1 MADLKKLAEEIVG
14 LTLLEAQELKTI
26 LKDEY
31 GIEPAAGGAV
41 MMAGPA
47 GGDAGAAAE
56 EEKTEFDVILKAA
69 GGEKIKVIKEV
80 RGITGLGLKEAK
92 ELVEAGGKAV
102 KEGVDKAE
110 AEEIKGKL
118 EAVGAGLAQHE
129 TTAGSGHSGA
139 GPPHPGE
146 PPRAGAALGAALVGR
161 RPVGRAPGI
170 DLCPSLTDAP
180 PKPGGGLRPRDCER

>member
-14 LTLLEAQELKTI
+14 LTLLEANELKNI

-56 EEKTEFDVILKAA
+56 EQTEFDVILKSA
-69 GGEKIKVIKEV
+69 GDKKINVIKEV
-80 RGITGLGLKEAK
+80 RAITGLGLKEAK

-102 KEGVDKAE
+102 KEQVSKDE
-110 AEEIKGKL
+110 AEDIKSKL
-118 EAVGAGLAQHE
+118 EA
-129 TTAGSGHSGA
+129 
-139 GPPHPGE
+139 
-146 PPRAGAALGAALVGR
+146 AGAEVEL
-161 RPVGRAPGI
+161 
-170 DLCPSLTDAP
+170 
-180 PKPGGGLRPRDCER
+180 K

>member
-41 MMAGPA
+41 MMAG
-47 GGDAGAAAE
+47 GGDAGGAAAE
-56 EEKTEFDVILKAA
+56 EKTEFGVILVAA
-69 GGEKIKVIKEV
+69 GASKINVIKEV

-92 ELVEAGGKAV
+92 DLVEAGGKAV

-110 AEEIKGKL
+110 AEDIKGKL
-118 EAVGAGLAQHE
+118 EA
-129 TTAGSGHSGA
+129 
-139 GPPHPGE
+139 
-146 PPRAGAALGAALVGR
+146 AGAEVEL
-161 RPVGRAPGI
+161 
-170 DLCPSLTDAP
+170 
-180 PKPGGGLRPRDCER
+180 K